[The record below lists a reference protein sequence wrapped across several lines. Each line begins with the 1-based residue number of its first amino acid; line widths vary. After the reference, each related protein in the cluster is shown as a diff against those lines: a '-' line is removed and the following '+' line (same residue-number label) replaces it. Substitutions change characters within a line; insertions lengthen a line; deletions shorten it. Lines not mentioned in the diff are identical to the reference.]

1 MMDINAIAERML
13 TVARLREHNN
23 PASNSTATPEL
34 LKHLSGEVVEASLEY
49 AKIGIK
55 DDATKNFQHELGD
68 IMCLTM
74 LICCNYGFDIE
85 EILNDTL
92 EKNIARAEK
101 HGDKL

>member
-1 MMDINAIAERML
+1 MIDINGLAERML
-13 TVARLREHNN
+13 TVARLREQNN
-23 PASNSTATPEL
+23 LSTNSTATVNL

-49 AKIGIK
+49 ARIGVK

-68 IMCLTM
+68 ILCLTM

-92 EKNIARAEK
+92 EKNINRANK
-101 HGDKL
+101 NGDKL